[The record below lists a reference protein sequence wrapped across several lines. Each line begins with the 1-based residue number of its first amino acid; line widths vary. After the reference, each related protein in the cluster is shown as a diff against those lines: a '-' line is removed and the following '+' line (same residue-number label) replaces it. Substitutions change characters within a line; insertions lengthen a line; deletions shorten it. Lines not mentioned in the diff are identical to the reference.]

1 MPQLYTTLLLGRE
14 HPTIEHRV
22 SRPRDAA
29 GTGSK
34 ALDKPHFT
42 AWLESLR
49 SDGVSLRYDGEAFLF
64 AWPDGAPRYQDLA
77 RAETN
82 WEQLFAKLPR
92 GVKRPQAPTGE
103 DLPDSACYYGE
114 APTTR
119 SRVTAAIDGGMLGSH
134 AAPSPVINAYPLAF
148 LDTESTG
155 LDVSRGDRLIEL
167 AVCRVDPGAIEG
179 QWLTGLVNP
188 DGRASHPDAQSVHK
202 IHADELALAPRFP
215 DLAGAISRALTGA
228 VVVAYGASFDK
239 ELLEAEHR
247 RAGLPMPT
255 VTAWLDAC
263 ELARKLLPGKA
274 RYSLTAIAKELGVTA
289 TAAHRAVA
297 DVKTLR
303 QVWGALIALAPTMSL
318 AELERA
324 ARPRSSGYSPSPIV
338 AAHPAPVGKHAAQ
351 TANEVEAQSTVLA
364 LDEVDGWRE
373 EDAEFGSSLARQI
386 RQYGNLSDRQWGAA
400 VKLSKRY
407 PGVDR
412 GAA

>member
-1 MPQLYTTLLLGRE
+1 MPTTYSTILLGRE
-14 HPTIEHRV
+14 YPTAEHRV
-22 SRPRDAA
+22 GRPRDAA

-64 AWPDGAPRYQDLA
+64 AWPDGQPRYQDLA

-92 GVKRPQAPTGE
+92 GVKRPQATTGE
-103 DLPDSACYYGE
+103 DLPDASCYYGE
-114 APTTR
+114 PA
-119 SRVTAAIDGGMLGSH
+119 SRARVSAAIDGGMLGSH
-134 AAPSPVINAYPLAF
+134 AAPLPAINAQALAF

-167 AVCRVDPGAIEG
+167 AVCRVDPGSVEG

-188 DGRASHPDAQSVHK
+188 DGRASHPDAQAVHK

-255 VTAWLDAC
+255 TTAWLDAC
-263 ELARKLLPGKA
+263 ELARRVLPGKA
-274 RYSLTAIAKELGVTA
+274 RYSLSAIAKELGVTA

-303 QVWGALIALAPTMSL
+303 QVWVALIALAPTMGL
-318 AELERA
+318 AEMERL
-324 ARPRSSGYSPSPIV
+324 ARPRSSNYTPTPIV
-338 AAHPAPVGKHAAQ
+338 AAHTPPIGKHAAQ

-364 LDEVDGWRE
+364 LDEVDGWRD

-407 PGVDR
+407 PGADR